1 MRQPDMHTPRIVLS
15 TAAVG
20 LVAALGVGVAVADRP
35 GDRPKP
41 LPPGAKADKPKPKPK
56 PGQPKSKPHH
66 RTSAEFTET
75 LTGARTRDGRTVTT
89 GGDTP
94 RFVHTKKARYEGA
107 ATGTLLG
114 RDLAPAGPA
123 TFVLRYSSKVLQ
135 STGTG
140 TTKGKAV
147 ISVPATGTGA
157 TARPAGT
164 LRLKLRGTVDGAG
177 ALAGTFKILNGKGLF
192 KGVKGRGTY
201 RGTLSDSAKAITLEL
216 TGVHS
221 YPKAKPAK
229 ADHTP

>member
-1 MRQPDMHTPRIVLS
+1 MG

-20 LVAALGVGVAVADRP
+20 LVAALGTGAAVADRP
-35 GDRPKP
+35 ADRPKP
-41 LPPGAKADKPKPKPK
+41 SHPTPKAD
-56 PGQPKSKPHH
+56 QPSH
-66 RTSAEFTET
+66 RTSADFTET
-75 LTGARTRDGRTVTT
+75 LKGTRTKDGRTVTT

-94 RFVHTKKARYEGA
+94 KFVFTKKAVYEGTA
-107 ATGTLLG
+107 AGTLLG

-123 TFVLRYSSKVLQ
+123 TFVLRLSSKVLQ

-164 LRLKLRGTVDGAG
+164 LRLKLRGTVNSAG

-192 KGVKGRGTY
+192 KGVKGKGTY
-201 RGTLSDSAKAITLEL
+201 TGALSDAAKAITLEL
-216 TGVHS
+216 KGVHS

-229 ADHTP
+229 DDDTP